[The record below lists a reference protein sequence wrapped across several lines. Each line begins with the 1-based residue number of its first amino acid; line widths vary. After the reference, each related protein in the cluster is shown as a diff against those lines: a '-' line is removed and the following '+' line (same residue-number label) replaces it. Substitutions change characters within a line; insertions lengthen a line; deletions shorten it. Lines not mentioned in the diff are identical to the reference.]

1 MTSPVPNY
9 GELANYEAGRTTDW
23 IDDIS
28 TNALVQNHNVAVMG
42 GTESVRYYV
51 SADYMDQ
58 EGVLHGYQY
67 KRYGLRANLDVD
79 VTSYLKLGT
88 SIYAAFHNK
97 DGGRANLLVASAMS
111 PYAQKYD
118 ENGNYKIYPMEPEQL
133 YATPYLNCLKDAER
147 RQTNINLNGYA
158 EVDFGAMLDALKGLK
173 YKLNGGYNF
182 LPTRNSS
189 YSGRAANDN
198 VGTASIVTSETRAYT
213 VENILTYQRDF
224 ADLHHVDLTL
234 LYSAQERDYLQST
247 NGAQGFTNDL
257 LSFNNL
263 GAGSTATSG
272 SYADHYAAASQ
283 MGRLNYSFDS
293 RYLFTFTVRR
303 DGSSVFGANTSKYG
317 VFPSVALGWNAHNE
331 SFMAGADWLNSLKLR
346 LSYGKSGNEAISV
359 YQTITTES
367 TNAVAME
374 GQTTIGVAAST
385 LGNADLTW
393 ETTRGFNFG
402 VDFGI
407 ISNRI
412 TGTVDVY
419 ATRTTDL
426 LLRRNLPRVSGFGS
440 VYANMGETKNV
451 GVELTLNSHNIRTEH
466 FGWQT
471 AIVFATNHNEI
482 VDLYGDGQDDTG
494 NKWFIG
500 PPIGVIYDYD
510 MVGVWQEDE
519 IAAGLNKGW
528 DDNAVAGDLKF
539 RDVNGDG
546 EITAAGDRI
555 IIGQTRPKWTGG
567 ITNTFT
573 WRGLSLSCFIQ
584 TVQGHYKNNYDLSY
598 ADETGR
604 RNTPREV
611 GYWTPGNRSNS
622 RPGLMYKNSRGYGY
636 PCKAGYTRIK
646 DVSLSYAFDTAGWKR
661 FGIDALT
668 VYASGRNLY
677 TFTDW
682 VGWDPEADMD
692 GRGSGNWE
700 TNYPQVRSFVFGLNL
715 TLK

>member
-1 MTSPVPNY
+1 M
-9 GELANYEAGRTTDW
+9 
-23 IDDIS
+23 
-28 TNALVQNHNVAVMG
+28 
-42 GTESVRYYV
+42 
-51 SADYMDQ
+51 
-58 EGVLHGYQY
+58 
-67 KRYGLRANLDVD
+67 
-79 VTSYLKLGT
+79 
-88 SIYAAFHNK
+88 
-97 DGGRANLLVASAMS
+97 
-111 PYAQKYD
+111 
-118 ENGNYKIYPMEPEQL
+118 
-133 YATPYLNCLKDAER
+133 
-147 RQTNINLNGYA
+147 
-158 EVDFGAMLDALKGLK
+158 
-173 YKLNGGYNF
+173 
-182 LPTRNSS
+182 
-189 YSGRAANDN
+189 
-198 VGTASIVTSETRAYT
+198 GTASIVTSETRAYT

-263 GAGSTATSG
+263 GAGSTATSR

-303 DGSSVFGANTSKYG
+303 DGSSVFGGNTSKYG
-317 VFPSVALGWNAHNE
+317 VFPSVALGWNAHND

-471 AIVFATNHNEI
+471 AIVLAANHNEI

-500 PPIGVIYDYD
+500 EPIGVIYDYD

-584 TVQGHYKNNYDLSY
+584 TVQEHNKNNYDLSY

-611 GYWTPGNRSNS
+611 GYWTPENRSNS

-646 DVSLSYAFDTAGWKR
+646 DVSLSYAFDTSGWKR
-661 FGIDALT
+661 FATAAQSRANRYMAKQLLGEVCLRMAGPPT
-668 VYASGRNLY
+668 PSAR
-677 TFTDW
+677 
-682 VGWDPEADMD
+682 
-692 GRGSGNWE
+692 
-700 TNYPQVRSFVFGLNL
+700 
-715 TLK
+715 